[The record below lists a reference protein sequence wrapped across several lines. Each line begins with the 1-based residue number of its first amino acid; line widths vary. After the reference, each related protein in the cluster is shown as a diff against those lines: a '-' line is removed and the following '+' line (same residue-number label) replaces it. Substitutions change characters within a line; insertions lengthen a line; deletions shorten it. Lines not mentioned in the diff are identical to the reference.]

1 MIKKQIEISLNKA
14 IEEKAR
20 REKYIYYIKY
30 VSSIFL
36 PAFIVF
42 IILNFFIGIASVKGS
57 SMEKELHNNDIVIF
71 NRLNKD
77 IKRFDIIVAN
87 KDDENIDIIKRVIGL
102 PNEKVNIVDGNVYI
116 NDILLDE
123 SLYTIN
129 GTTETQDV
137 IFPII
142 LKDDEYLC
150 LGDNRAKSLD
160 SRNSQTGLI
169 NKDDIFGIVFIVLR
183 NLH

>member
-1 MIKKQIEISLNKA
+1 
-14 IEEKAR
+14 
-20 REKYIYYIKY
+20 
-30 VSSIFL
+30 
-36 PAFIVF
+36 
-42 IILNFFIGIASVKGS
+42 
-57 SMEKELHNNDIVIF
+57 
-71 NRLNKD
+71 
-77 IKRFDIIVAN
+77 
-87 KDDENIDIIKRVIGL
+87 L